1 MKVANRVDGL
11 RIALLVSRFNSLITE
26 QMLMGA
32 RQRFLERGIAYD
44 NIAVL
49 YVPGAWDMPQAA
61 RRIAESARYD
71 AIVAMGCVIR
81 GETAHFDYV
90 AGHASDGLGQV
101 ALTAGVPVVFGVLT
115 TDTGEQAM
123 LRADAHGANKG
134 GEFADAA
141 LDMVELYASHPK
153 GTNGS

>member
-1 MKVANRVDGL
+1 MTSANGLEEL

-32 RQRFLERGIAYD
+32 RQRLLERGIAHD
-44 NIAVL
+44 NTIVL

-61 RRIAESARYD
+61 RRIADSERYD
-71 AIVAMGCVIR
+71 AIVAIGCVIR

-90 AGHASDGLGQV
+90 AGHASDGLGRV

-123 LRADAHGANKG
+123 LRADVYGANKG

-141 LDMVELYASHPK
+141 LAMLELYAAHPK
-153 GTNGS
+153 GTNRS

>member
-1 MKVANRVDGL
+1 MTVADRLEGP

-26 QMLMGA
+26 QMLTGA
-32 RQRFLERGIAYD
+32 RHRLLERGVAS
-44 NIAVL
+44 NSIAVL

-61 RRIAESARYD
+61 RRMAESARYD
-71 AIVAMGCVIR
+71 AIVAIGCVIR

-90 AGHASDGLGQV
+90 AGHACDGLGQV

-134 GEFADAA
+134 GEFADVA
-141 LDMVELYASHPK
+141 LVMVELYAAHPK
-153 GTNGS
+153 GTNRS

>member
-1 MKVANRVDGL
+1 MTVARGLDEL
-11 RIALLVSRFNSLITE
+11 RIALLVSRFNSMVTE
-26 QMLMGA
+26 QMLAGA
-32 RQRFLERGIAYD
+32 RQRLLKRGIASGH
-44 NIAVL
+44 IAVL

-61 RRIAESARYD
+61 RRIADSGRYD
-71 AIVAMGCVIR
+71 AIVAIGCVIR

-123 LRADAHGANKG
+123 LRADVHGADRG

-141 LDMVELYASHPK
+141 LAMVELYASHPK
-153 GTNGS
+153 GTDRS